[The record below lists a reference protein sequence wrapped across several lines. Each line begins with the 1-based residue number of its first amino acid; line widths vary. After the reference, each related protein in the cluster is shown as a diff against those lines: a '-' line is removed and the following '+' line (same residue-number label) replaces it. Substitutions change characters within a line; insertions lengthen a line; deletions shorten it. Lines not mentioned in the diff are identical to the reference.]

1 MADMRG
7 TPQSHRQD
15 LYEIRGRRGN
25 ESISSPYGRE
35 EAGGRIGWGE
45 DMDPDMEGPD
55 CCEGWPGV
63 VRFGF
68 PLKFPC
74 LARKMKCGLLQCSY
88 TLEKLLLAQG
98 FRLCCGAA
106 IPVEGVA

>member
-1 MADMRG
+1 M
-7 TPQSHRQD
+7 
-15 LYEIRGRRGN
+15 
-25 ESISSPYGRE
+25 
-35 EAGGRIGWGE
+35 GWGE

-106 IPVEGVA
+106 RLARQAWLKEWPEMGITLEDAHTPSHSTTPTDSV